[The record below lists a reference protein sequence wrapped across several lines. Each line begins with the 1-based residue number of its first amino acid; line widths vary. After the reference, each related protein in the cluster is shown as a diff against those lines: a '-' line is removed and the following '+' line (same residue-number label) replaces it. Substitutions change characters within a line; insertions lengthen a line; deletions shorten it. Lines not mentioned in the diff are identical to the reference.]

1 MKQKYLMADYYGL
14 DKILDELKE
23 IIGIEKFNDGKV
35 LIDTGD
41 ELPDDITLK
50 SVINFIHNYFEKKL
64 CFLNKHSN
72 IMWWKTYV
80 RKNIGLRK
88 KIERY

>member
-1 MKQKYLMADYYGL
+1 MKQKYLMTDYYGL
-14 DKILDELKE
+14 DKILDGLKE
-23 IIGIEKFNDGKV
+23 IIGIEKFNDSKI

-50 SVINFIHNYFEKKL
+50 SVINFIYNYFEKKL

-72 IMWWKTYV
+72 IM
-80 RKNIGLRK
+80 
-88 KIERY
+88 